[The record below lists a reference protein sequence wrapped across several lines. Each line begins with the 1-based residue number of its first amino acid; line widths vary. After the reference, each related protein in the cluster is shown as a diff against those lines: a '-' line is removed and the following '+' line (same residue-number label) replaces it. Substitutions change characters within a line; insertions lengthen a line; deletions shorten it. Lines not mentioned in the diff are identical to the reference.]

1 MESTG
6 ERGQLRAPCVVKEGA
21 TAAVSKKG
29 VTEHPQAIY
38 GVVLVLFC
46 SSEAVYSRG
55 GLCKVAKRR
64 PWKIIIVL

>member
-1 MESTG
+1 MFRCTG
-6 ERGQLRAPCVVKEGA
+6 HGWNEWKAPVKEDTLDEGSVRRQGRRHCCCVV
-21 TAAVSKKG
+21 
-29 VTEHPQAIY
+29 
-38 GVVLVLFC
+38 LLLFC